1 MQIEFLVGLTGL
13 LLMGAALARGS
24 AALAMSVYV
33 RRREERAD
41 RRMIEAMRGGVQRHA
56 EPLERSTPV
65 SVARPPERHQ
75 PSDTAPIKL
84 VVSKRVY
91 ENATGDVCSF
101 YLSPSDGRPLPPFSP
116 GQFLT
121 FTFGIAGVTT
131 PTSRCYSLSMHP
143 ANPHEFYRISVKR
156 LMPSPAAGNGAPPG
170 LISNC
175 LHDQLHE
182 GLTIEAQAP
191 AGTFCLDQRSKRPIV
206 MIAGGIGMT
215 PLLAMLDWLAGVR
228 SGRDIWLFYGTRN
241 SQEHAFRDHLRAIK
255 RSLPNFKQLTFYSQP
270 TSACRKGSD
279 YDAEGHFEVDKI
291 RHLLKARDYEFY
303 ICGPE
308 AMMQKVTHDLLGWG
322 VPRDAIATE
331 GFGGTPAMPTASPA
345 AHEPQEAPAPASA
358 PARRLSVE
366 LFRSRKTVG
375 WTGRQGTLLELAEA
389 CGVNARHSCRAGR
402 CGTCKVALRAGDVEY
417 ISQPAVP
424 IEEGACLPCI
434 ARPVS
439 DVVVDL

>member
-13 LLMGAALARGS
+13 LLLGAAVARGS
-24 AALAMSVYV
+24 TALAMSVYT
-33 RRREERAD
+33 RRREDRAD
-41 RRMIEAMRGGVQRHA
+41 RRMIEAMRGGVQRRA
-56 EPLERSTPV
+56 EPLERRAPS
-65 SVARPPERHQ
+65 SGARSPQQHQ
-75 PSDTAPIKL
+75 PGDAAPIKL
-84 VVSKRVY
+84 VVSKRVA

-101 YLSPSDGRPLPPFSP
+101 YLSPADGRPLPPFNP

-131 PTSRCYSLSMHP
+131 PATRCYSLSMHP

-156 LMPSPAAGNGAPPG
+156 LMPHAAAGGAAPPG

-175 LHDQLHE
+175 LHDQLRE

-206 MIAGGIGMT
+206 MIAGGIGIT

-228 SGRDIWLFYGTRN
+228 SGRDVWLFYGTRN
-241 SQEHAFRDHLRAIK
+241 SEEHAFRDHLRLIK
-255 RSLPNFKQLTFYSQP
+255 RSLPNFKQLVFYSQP
-270 TSACRKGSD
+270 TSACRKGND
-279 YDAEGHFEVDKI
+279 YDAEGHFAVDKI

-308 AMMQKVTHDLLGWG
+308 AMMQKVTGDLLQWG
-322 VPRDAIATE
+322 VPDDAIATE
-331 GFGGTPAMPTASPA
+331 GFGSAPPPPA
-345 AHEPQEAPAPASA
+345 ATPVAQEQDDTPASA
-358 PARRLSVE
+358 PPRRLSVE
-366 LFRSRKTVG
+366 LFRTRKTVA
-375 WTGRQGTLLELAEA
+375 WTGRQVSLLELAEA

-402 CGTCKVALRAGDVEY
+402 CGTCKVALRAGEVEY

-424 IEEGACLPCI
+424 LEEGACLPCI